1 MGGLSRIR
9 LDGLANNSV
18 ANTNIVDG
26 AVGAAEI
33 ATGAVKATEVAA
45 GGIAANTAFADGVVT
60 QNVIAAGNVV
70 TSKINDGA
78 VTAAKIAAGNVVTA
92 ALNAGAVTDAKIAT
106 GTISSAKL
114 SSGIINANTLLGS
127 AVVTAH
133 AIAGGNV
140 GSSELRT
147 SNLLTAN
154 TQFNAGIITAHA
166 IATGAVGPT
175 ELAAGAVSANT
186 KMAADVVGAREI
198 RLGNLAAAN
207 AVFTHNAH
215 TFVKAQRGTI
225 DAVSVGAANV
235 TMDFANTNHFALTLG
250 TNSNLNRPSNLTAGQ
265 TGSIF
270 VIQDGTGSRTLSY
283 SSVFDFAGGTA
294 PTLTTTASAVDRID
308 YVVRSS
314 SSIHAVATLALS

>member
-70 TSKINDGA
+70 TSKINNAA

-114 SSGIINANTLLGS
+114 SAGIINATVCANKEGFDALVIGCFYDTALHDAREVSGDMVVVAPCHSSIEIALSLSNNFGIIVGRRKWVNQMKS
-127 AVVTAH
+127 AVHEYGYGEKLT
-133 AIAGGNV
+133 GFYDV
-140 GSSELRT
+140 GLGVDDFQADHQKT
-147 SNLLTAN
+147 TNLL
-154 TQFNAGIITAHA
+154 
-166 IATGAVGPT
+166 
-175 ELAAGAVSANT
+175 
-186 KMAADVVGAREI
+186 
-198 RLGNLAAAN
+198 
-207 AVFTHNAH
+207 
-215 TFVKAQRGTI
+215 I
-225 DAVSVGAANV
+225 DASK
-235 TMDFANTNHFALTLG
+235 
-250 TNSNLNRPSNLTAGQ
+250 
-265 TGSIF
+265 
-270 VIQDGTGSRTLSY
+270 
-283 SSVFDFAGGTA
+283 
-294 PTLTTTASAVDRID
+294 
-308 YVVRSS
+308 
-314 SSIHAVATLALS
+314 HAVEKDYAESIILGCTAEFGFYKFGSFSFELSKILRGVLPIIFQPPGLSNV